1 VLKLIAWTR
10 DIYPKI
16 QNTTS
21 TQVWV
26 RIYGLS
32 QEYWHPRILFAIVNS
47 VGTPSCTDPAS
58 TKSLMDIT
66 FGLFARLLVD
76 MDITQQVRYKVLV
89 ERNDYSFF
97 VDLEYENLPEFCS
110 HCFKIGHH
118 VDECRFLNN
127 GNDTPGAKKQT
138 VEVRKEFKV
147 VNDGRKK

>member
-1 VLKLIAWTR
+1 MLKLIAWTR

-32 QEYWHPRILFAIVNS
+32 QEYWHPRILFAIENS
-47 VGTPSCTDPAS
+47 VGTPICTDPAS

-89 ERNDYSFF
+89 ERNDYAFF
-97 VDLEYENLPEFCS
+97 VDLEYENLPEFGS